1 MKVADC
7 MILILG
13 AWQKSLL
20 LIAQSLFSI
29 LTGFYKLHTVK
40 GGGKWQNRI
49 LNYLQST
56 RFTHERSTSNIH
68 RLVHYSM
75 SFFEKFSDY
84 LKLGF
89 YIRNT
94 DLVIPNFFV
103 TS

>member
-40 GGGKWQNRI
+40 GGGKWQNYSQRASRR
-49 LNYLQST
+49 NAQLQI
-56 RFTHERSTSNIH
+56 F
-68 RLVHYSM
+68 L
-75 SFFEKFSDY
+75 D
-84 LKLGF
+84 
-89 YIRNT
+89 
-94 DLVIPNFFV
+94 
-103 TS
+103 